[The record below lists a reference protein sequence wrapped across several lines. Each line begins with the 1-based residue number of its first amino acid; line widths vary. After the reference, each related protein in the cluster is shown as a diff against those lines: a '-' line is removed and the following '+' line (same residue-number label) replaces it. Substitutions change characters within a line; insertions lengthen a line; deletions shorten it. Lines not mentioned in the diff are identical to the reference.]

1 MTGLLFGSFF
11 VLMFL
16 GVPIAVALGLAAV
29 IAILTGL
36 NSSLIVTAQSMFNGI
51 NSFPLMAIPFFILA
65 GNMMGEGGISKKLV
79 TFVNLIF
86 SRITG

>member
-29 IAILTGL
+29 IAIVAGL

-51 NSFPLMAIPFFILA
+51 NSFPLMAIPFFYPGRKHDGRRRDIQ
-65 GNMMGEGGISKKLV
+65 E
-79 TFVNLIF
+79 
-86 SRITG
+86 TGYIC

>member
-29 IAILTGL
+29 IAIVAGL
-36 NSSLIVTAQSMFNGI
+36 NSSLIVTAQSMFN
-51 NSFPLMAIPFFILA
+51 
-65 GNMMGEGGISKKLV
+65 
-79 TFVNLIF
+79 
-86 SRITG
+86 